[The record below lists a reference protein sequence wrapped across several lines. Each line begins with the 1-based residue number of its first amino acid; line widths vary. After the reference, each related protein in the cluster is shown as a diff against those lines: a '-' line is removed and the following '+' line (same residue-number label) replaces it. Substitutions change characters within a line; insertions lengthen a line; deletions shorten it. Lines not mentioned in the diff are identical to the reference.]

1 MRLFMILLF
10 LSHAFIALAD
20 DLYESPIIGYETK
33 DPNNKIADLQK
44 AIDAG
49 DVTLDFDSTNGYLTS
64 VLQQLDVPAE
74 SQTLVFSKTSFHRK
88 LINTQN
94 PRALY
99 FNDNVYVGWTPGA
112 ELLEIGVVD
121 HDLGALFYT
130 LKQRKKK
137 TPLIQ
142 RNDSCLS
149 CHVSGRTSYEPGFMI
164 RSIFP
169 DAEGEPIA
177 KAGSDTIDH
186 TSPIESRWGGWFV
199 TSEETS
205 LHRGNRTYRES
216 QSFDLQPSS
225 VKSLADLKSC
235 FNPKRYLAD
244 TSDIGALIVLEHQVR
259 MHNYFTQSHF
269 QTIKALESE
278 AAINKALGES
288 GRRPF
293 TQKLINN
300 AAEHILEYLLFVD
313 EAPLHNITANQSF
326 LDKFTKDKAVAANG
340 DSLYNLKF
348 DKGISELPCS
358 WLIYSDS
365 FTGLHPVLKEVLLKR
380 LKNILTAK
388 DLEEQ
393 YIHLRKTRKR
403 IHQVLVETLPA
414 YQATL

>member
-1 MRLFMILLF
+1 MRFFMILLC
-10 LSHAFIALAD
+10 LSHGLITHAD
-20 DLYESPIIGYETK
+20 ELYESPVIGYETK
-33 DPNNKIADLQK
+33 PPKNKIVDLQK
-44 AIDAG
+44 A
-49 DVTLDFDSTNGYLTS
+49 LDTGEINLEFDSTNGYLTS
-64 VLQQLDVPAE
+64 VLKQLDVPVE

-130 LKQRKKK
+130 LKQRKKQ
-137 TPLIQ
+137 TPIIQ

-205 LHRGNRTYRES
+205 LHRGNRTYRET
-216 QSFDLQPSS
+216 QSFDLKPSS
-225 VKSLADLKSC
+225 VKSLADLKNF
-235 FNPKRYLAD
+235 FNPKRYPAT

-278 AAINKALGES
+278 AAINKALGET

-300 AAEHILEYLLFVD
+300 AAEHILEYLLFID
-313 EAPLHNITANQSF
+313 EAPLNNITADPNF
-326 LDKFTKDKAVAANG
+326 LAQFTKNKAVASNG

-348 DKGISELPCS
+348 NKRMSELPCS

-365 FTGLHPVLKEVLLKR
+365 FIGLHPTLKETLLKR
-380 LKNILTAK
+380 LHTILTTP
-388 DLEEQ
+388 DLEEK
-393 YIHLRKTRKR
+393 YIHLRKTRMR
-403 IHQVLVETLPA
+403 IHKVLMDTLPA
-414 YQATL
+414 YKATL